1 MKTELTKLFTQF
13 DARGFEQSELLI
25 KVEADIDRSERTAA
39 FSQLIYIKA
48 YDCKTGTYTDIT
60 NIMFNHFHDQAE
72 VMIESIDWWEVYKD
86 NKIIAA

>member
-13 DARGFEQSELLI
+13 DARGFEQSELLV
-25 KVEADIDRSERTAA
+25 KVEVNIDRSERTAT

-72 VMIESIDWWEVYKD
+72 AMIESIDWWEVYRETMGV
-86 NKIIAA
+86 AA